1 MADLTLAQRF
11 GSNLSFNQTAG
22 TLTIKLSDLA
32 DQASGGNITNGLGL
46 DTTAMNSSNKDEYS
60 SRILWALLQLNLQ
73 NQPENNQDE
82 TVGVYISNEGR
93 RNTTRN
99 KVAQLGFRLTATA
112 YINDTQG
119 VTLDPDSIG

>member
-93 RNTTRN
+93 RNITRN
-99 KVAQLGFRLTATA
+99 SVAQLGFRLTATA